1 MAIFQKQQILL
12 VWKEVLLHRK
22 LKGLGIKE
30 FN

>member
-1 MAIFQKQQILL
+1 MAIFQKQPILL
-12 VWKEVLLHRK
+12 VWKEVRYIEN